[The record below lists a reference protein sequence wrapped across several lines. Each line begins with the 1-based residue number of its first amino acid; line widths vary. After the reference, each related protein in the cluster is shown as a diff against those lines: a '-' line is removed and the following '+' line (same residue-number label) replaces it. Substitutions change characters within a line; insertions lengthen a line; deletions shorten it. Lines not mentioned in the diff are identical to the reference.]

1 MQFLHIFTRTAP
13 QKFTNKI
20 PKMATPKKTASGR
33 WWVQVQVAG
42 QRDSSTHDTKALAT
56 TWAARRSTELRAMR
70 GTGAGGVKTLR
81 DALRRYAEEVSPH
94 KKGERWESI
103 RLAAYEK
110 PDHAALRIDRKLAD
124 ITAADVA
131 LWRDDRLAKVSRSTV
146 LRDLTLLSAV
156 LECARREWGWIEAN
170 PVKDVRRPGEPDHR
184 ERIIAGPEVRRMLRQ
199 LGWPAR
205 HGGQRRVRSV
215 SESVA
220 VCFVL
225 ALQTGMRAGE
235 LCGLRWDDL
244 RPDQVRVLDGKTG
257 KRDVPLTQSA
267 VRVIEMARGFDEERI
282 FGLKPQTLDAL
293 FRRARDRAGLSG
305 FTFHDAR
312 HTAATRLAQRLHVL
326 DLCKVFGWKQTSRA
340 LTYYN
345 PSASDLAKRLAG

>member
-1 MQFLHIFTRTAP
+1 
-13 QKFTNKI
+13 
-20 PKMATPKKTASGR
+20 MATPVKTKTGR
-33 WWVQVQVAG
+33 WFIQIEVAK
-42 QRDSSTHDTKALAT
+42 QRDSGTFDTRALANA
-56 TWAARRSTELRAMR
+56 WAARRSTELRAMR
-70 GTGAGGVKTLR
+70 GTGAGGIKTLR
-81 DALRRYAEEVSPH
+81 DALRRYAEEVSPY

-131 LWRDDRLAKVSRSTV
+131 LWRDARLAKVSRSTV

-184 ERIIAGPEVRRMLRQ
+184 ERIITGPEVRRMLRQ

-244 RPDQVRVLDGKTG
+244 RPDQVRVVDGKTG
-257 KRDVPLTQSA
+257 KRDVPLTRSA
-267 VRVIEMARGFDEERI
+267 MRVIEMARGFDGERI

-293 FRRARDRAGLSG
+293 FRRARDRAGLTG

-345 PSASDLAKRLAG
+345 PSASDLARRMAG

>member
-1 MQFLHIFTRTAP
+1 
-13 QKFTNKI
+13 
-20 PKMATPKKTASGR
+20 MATPKKTASGR
-33 WWVQVQVAG
+33 WWIQVQAAG
-42 QRDSSTHDTKALAT
+42 QRDSGTFDTKAMAT
-56 TWAARRSTELRAMR
+56 AWAAQRSTELKAMR
-70 GTGAGGVKTLR
+70 GSGAGAVKTLR
-81 DALRRYAEEVSPH
+81 DALRRYAEEVTPH

-124 ITAADVA
+124 FTAADVA
-131 LWRDDRLAKVSRSTV
+131 RWRDSRMAKVSRSTV
-146 LRDLTLLSAV
+146 LRDLTLISSV
-156 LECARREWGWIEAN
+156 FECARREWGWIEVN

-184 ERIIAGPEVRRMLRQ
+184 ERIITGPEVRSMLRQ

-205 HGGQRRVRSV
+205 HGSQRRVRSM

-220 VCFVL
+220 VCFML

-235 LCGLRWDDL
+235 LCGLRWADL
-244 RPDQVRVLDGKTG
+244 RADQVRVQDGKTG
-257 KRDVPLTQSA
+257 KRDVPLTPA
-267 VRVIEMARGFDEERI
+267 ALRTIDMARGFDDDRI

-293 FRRARDRAGLSG
+293 FRRARDRVGLAG

-326 DLCKVFGWKQTSRA
+326 DLCKVFGWKQTTRA

-345 PSASDLAKRLAG
+345 PSASDLAKRMVG